1 MGQMVK
7 DMEARK
13 LLDRLYREGRD
24 KDFLLACFCNNE
36 PTCHRSVVGGLLLG
50 TGSSISYDEEYPM
63 GCCASLG
70 IARKSAEKRV
80 IYSNNIRPS
89 QL

>member
-1 MGQMVK
+1 MAK
-7 DMEARK
+7 DMEARQ

-24 KDFLLACFCNNE
+24 KDFLLACFCTDE
-36 PTCHRSVVGGLLLG
+36 PTCHKIVVGGLLLG
-50 TGSSISYDEEYPM
+50 AGSAISCDEEYPM
-63 GCCASLG
+63 ECCASLG